1 MRRSARFSEARK
13 LGAPIAR
20 SLERVWERM
29 HWWVIAM
36 AALYAVSGITVIR
49 PDEVA
54 VVLRWGRLIGAS
66 PALREHGP
74 GLLFAF
80 PKPIDEVVRVKVKR
94 VFEVAVKTLAQGGGE
109 GFHSLNPLSGYAL
122 TGDRNIVH
130 VEMVARYRVKD
141 PAAFSL
147 YGAQAEDILRVE
159 VTAAM
164 VRSLG
169 EMGVDRV
176 LSDGRKDLIAAAVGR
191 TQAALDAVESGMELT
206 SIELIRLAP
215 PEDLAP
221 DFNAVQSAFI
231 GAETRRKDALAYAQ
245 AAVPQAQASVEATV
259 QGARAAAAAD
269 LSLASGEAQAFRDL
283 AREYRSNPTVFR
295 ERLYRDG
302 IDRAVA
308 NAGSIRW
315 VPPPVGGRYQGLRI
329 SISSFSSTTAAFPPE
344 AAIQGEARE

>member
-20 SLERVWERM
+20 SLETVWERM

-36 AALYAVSGITVIR
+36 AVLYAVSGITVIR

-54 VVLRWGRLIGAS
+54 VVLRWGRLVGAS
-66 PALREHGP
+66 PALRQHGP

-80 PKPIDEVVRVKVKR
+80 PKPVDEVVRVKVKR

-109 GFHSLNPLSGYAL
+109 GFKSLDPLSGYAL

-147 YGAQAEDILRVE
+147 YGAQAESILRVE

-176 LSDGRKDLIAAAVGR
+176 LSDGRKDLIAAAVRR
-191 TQAALDAVESGMELT
+191 TQTALDAVESGMELT
-206 SIELIRLAP
+206 SIELIRLTP

-231 GAETRRKDALAYAQ
+231 GAETRRKDALGYAQ
-245 AAVPQAQASVEATV
+245 AAVPQAQASAETAV

-283 AREYRSNPTVFR
+283 AREYRSNPAVVR

-302 IDRAVA
+302 IERAVA
-308 NAGSIRW
+308 NAGAIRL
-315 VPPPVGGRYQGLRI
+315 VLPPAAGRYQGLRI
-329 SISSFSSTTAAFPPE
+329 SIPSFAPGTFAPTP
-344 AAIQGEARE
+344 AIQSEVRE